1 MAALKYKE
9 AVFSELQIGAV
20 IVLPNQTR
28 NFFLNT
34 TAQEI
39 QELTTIR
46 LFRLVERTE
55 NKVSKTFTAELLEL
69 GVEKPEVQPLIF
81 AADTKLFEVYEE
93 EEAPAEAT
101 PAEATPAE
109 PEVTEAK
116 VDNRKTIKG

>member
-34 TAQEI
+34 TVQEV

-46 LFRLVERTE
+46 LFRLVEKNE

-69 GVEKPEVQPLIF
+69 GVERPEVQPLVF
-81 AADTKLFEVYEE
+81 APDTKLYEVYEE
-93 EEAPAEAT
+93 EEQPEV
-101 PAEATPAE
+101 AE
-109 PEVTEAK
+109 PTAEQPVVEPK
-116 VDNRKTIKG
+116 EDNRKTIKG